1 MRIATI
7 LLSSLLYLSSAQAQ
21 TQIIFQNSFEDPV
34 DIPANDGEAARFLLQ
49 ASFGPTTPEIARV
62 RQIGY
67 RAWIDAELAKP
78 STLQKP
84 YLDFIAAIPEPVYQN
99 ARMEAWYKNSI
110 TGSDQLRQRVAYGLS
125 QIFVTSDLNGE
136 LNNEVYGMAIY
147 YDLLANDAFGRYRD
161 LLKDVTLSPIMGNY
175 LSMIGNRKP
184 NVALNIRPD
193 ENYAREIMQLFSIG
207 LVKLN
212 PDGSRQLSGGV
223 PIPTYNNNT
232 IRAFAHVFTG
242 WMYGNCTEF
251 EYCGPGYPLAIGARI
266 PMRGFADFHHVEPD
280 ADPLNNVLLNGVLRP
295 SGGTPETNLDFALDN
310 IANHPNVGPF
320 IGRRLI
326 QNLVS
331 SNPSPDYIARI
342 TAVFNNNGSG
352 VRGDLAA
359 VVKAIL
365 LDPEARTMGGNRG
378 KLREPILREVALLR
392 TFNGRAADG
401 RYRLHN
407 PEFIYAQAP
416 GRANSVFNF
425 FQPDYRLPGEITS
438 LNLYSPEFQITTETT
453 ITTASNEYLVW
464 SELYHIGAWLN
475 PPADRVFFDLR
486 PAAALASNTGSLA
499 DYYNVLLMGGTMSTA
514 MRTVLVNYANSLPL
528 TAGDDTGGRVRAY
541 EMLNLIM
548 TSPEYS
554 VLK

>member
-1 MRIATI
+1 MRITT
-7 LLSSLLYLSSAQAQ
+7 LLLFSLLYFSTAQAQ
-21 TQIIFQNSFEDPV
+21 VIFQNGFETPSDF
-34 DIPANDGEAARFLLQ
+34 PANDGEAARFLLQ
-49 ASFGPTTPEIARV
+49 ASFGPTSAEIARV

-67 RAWIDAELAKP
+67 SAWIDAELAKP
-78 STLQKP
+78 ASLQKP
-84 YLDFIAAIPEPVYQN
+84 YLDFIAGIPEPVYQN

-110 TGSDQLRQRVAYGLS
+110 TGPDQLRQRVAYGLS

-147 YDLLANDAFGRYRD
+147 YDLLANNAFGRYRD
-161 LLKDVTLSPIMGNY
+161 LLKNVTLSPIMGVY
-175 LSMIGNRKP
+175 LSMLGNRKP
-184 NVALNIRPD
+184 NLALNIRPD

-212 PDGSRQLSGGV
+212 PDGTPQLSAGQPV
-223 PIPTYNNNT
+223 PTYSNST

-242 WMYGNCTEF
+242 WHFGNCTEF

-280 ADPLNNVLLNGVLRP
+280 ADPLNNVLLNGFVRP
-295 SGGTPETNLDFALDN
+295 AGGTPEQNLDIALDN

-331 SNPSPDYIARI
+331 SNPSPDYLARI

-352 VRGDLAA
+352 VRGDLGA

-365 LDPEARTMGGNRG
+365 LDPEARSMGGYRG
-378 KLREPILREVALLR
+378 KLREPILREVGLLR
-392 TFNGRAADG
+392 TFDGRAADG

-407 PEFIYAQAP
+407 PEFPYAQAP
-416 GRANSVFNF
+416 GRANSVFNY

-453 ITTASNEYLVW
+453 ITNASNEYTAW
-464 SELYHIGAWLN
+464 AAIYHIGAWPD
-475 PPADRVFFDLR
+475 PPPDRIFYDLR
-486 PAAALASNTGSLA
+486 PAAALASNPGAMA
-499 DYYNVLLMGGTMSTA
+499 DYFNVLLMGGTMTSA
-514 MRTVLVNYANSLPL
+514 MRTVLVNYANTIPL
-528 TAGDDTGGRVRAY
+528 TAGNDTGGRVRAS
-541 EMLNLIM
+541 EILMLIM
-548 TSPEYS
+548 SSPEYS

>member
-1 MRIATI
+1 MRITI
-7 LLSSLLYLSSAQAQ
+7 LLLSSLLYLSSAQAQ
-21 TQIIFQNSFEDPV
+21 IIFQNGFESPS

-49 ASFGPTTPEIARV
+49 ASFGPTTAEIARV

-78 STLQKP
+78 ASLQKP

-99 ARMEAWYKNSI
+99 ARLEAWYKNSI
-110 TGSDQLRQRVAYGLS
+110 TGSDQLRQRVAYALS

-147 YDLLANDAFGRYRD
+147 YDLLAGGAFGRYRD
-161 LLKDVTLSPIMGNY
+161 LLENVTLSPIMGVY
-175 LSMIGNRKP
+175 LSMLGNAKP
-184 NVALNIRPD
+184 NIALNIRPD

-212 PDGSRQLSGGV
+212 ADGSTQINAGA
-223 PIPTYNNNT
+223 PIPTYNNTN
-232 IRAFAHVFTG
+232 IRAFAHVLTG
-242 WMYGNCTEF
+242 WHFGNCTEF

-266 PMRGFADFHHVEPD
+266 PMRGFAAFHHVEPD
-280 ADPLNNVLLNGVLRP
+280 ADPLNDTLLNGVVRP
-295 SGGTPETNLDFALDN
+295 SAGTPDSNLDFALDN

-342 TAVFNNNGSG
+342 TAVFNNSGSG

-392 TFNGRAADG
+392 TFNGRAADN

-407 PEFIYAQAP
+407 PEFPYAQAP
-416 GRANSVFNF
+416 GRANSVFNY

-453 ITTASNEYLVW
+453 ITNASNEYTVW
-464 SELYHIGAWLN
+464 AALYHIGAW
-475 PPADRVFFDLR
+475 PDAPADRIFFDLR
-486 PAAALASNTGSLA
+486 PAAALASNPDNMA
-499 DYYNVLLMGGTMSTA
+499 DYYNVLLMGGSMSVT
-514 MRTVLVNYANSLPL
+514 MRTLLINYANTIPL
-528 TAGDDTGGRVRAY
+528 TAGNDSGGRVRAS
-541 EMLNLIM
+541 EMLMLIM
-548 TSPEYS
+548 SSPEFS

>member
-1 MRIATI
+1 MRIAI
-7 LLSSLLYLSSAQAQ
+7 LLLLNLLYFSTAQAQ
-21 TQIIFQNSFEDPV
+21 AQIIFQNGFETPS
-34 DIPANDGEAARFLLQ
+34 DITANDGEAARFLLQ
-49 ASFGPTTPEIARV
+49 ASFGPTTAEIARV

-78 STLQKP
+78 ASLQKP
-84 YLDFIAAIPEPVYQN
+84 YLDFIAGIPEPVFQN
-99 ARMEAWYKNSI
+99 ARLEAWYKNTI
-110 TGSDQLRQRVAYGLS
+110 TGSDQLRQRVAYALS

-147 YDLLANDAFGRYRD
+147 YDLLATNAFGRYRD
-161 LLKDVTLSPIMGNY
+161 VLENVTLSPIMGSY
-175 LSMIGNRKP
+175 LSMIANAKP
-184 NVALNIRPD
+184 IVALNIRPD

-207 LVKLN
+207 LIKLN
-212 PDGSRQLSGGV
+212 PNGTPQLGGGV

-242 WMYGNCTEF
+242 WHFGNCTEF
-251 EYCGPGYPLAIGARI
+251 EFCGPGFPLAIGARI
-266 PMRGFADFHHVEPD
+266 PMRGFADFHHTEPD
-280 ADPLNNVLLNGVLRP
+280 ADLLNNTLLDGFARP
-295 SGGTPETNLDFALDN
+295 AGGTPEANLDIALDN

-331 SNPSPDYIARI
+331 SNPSPEYIGRI
-342 TAVFNNNGSG
+342 TAVFDNNGSG

-365 LDPEARTMGGNRG
+365 LDPEARSMGGNRG

-392 TFNGRAADG
+392 TFSGRSADN

-407 PEFIYAQAP
+407 PEFPYAQAP

-425 FQPDYRLPGEITS
+425 YQPDYRLPGEITS

-464 SELYHIGAWLN
+464 SFLFHIGAWTN
-475 PPADRVFFDLR
+475 PPADRIFFDLR
-486 PAAALASNTGSLA
+486 PAAALASNPGTMA
-499 DYYNVLLMGGTMSTA
+499 DYFSVLLMGGTMSA
-514 MRTVLVNYANSLPL
+514 QMRTVLINYSNTIPL
-528 TAGDDTGGRVRAY
+528 TAGNDSGGRVRAS
-541 EMLNLIM
+541 EMLNLIL
-548 TSPEYS
+548 TSPEFS

>member
-1 MRIATI
+1 MRITTF
-7 LLSSLLYLSSAQAQ
+7 LLFSLLYFSHAQAQ
-21 TQIIFQNSFEDPV
+21 VIFQNGFETPADF
-34 DIPANDGEAARFLLQ
+34 PANDGEAARFLLQ
-49 ASFGPTTPEIARV
+49 ATFGPTTAEIARV

-67 RAWIDAELAKP
+67 SAWINGELAKP
-78 STLQKP
+78 ASLQKP
-84 YLDFIAAIPEPVYQN
+84 YLDFVAGIPEPVYQN
-99 ARMEAWYKNSI
+99 ARLEAWYKNSI
-110 TGSDQLRQRVAYGLS
+110 TGSDQLRQRVAYALS
-125 QIFVTSDLNGE
+125 QIFVTSDLSGQ

-147 YDLLANDAFGRYRD
+147 YDLLATNAFGRYRD
-161 LLKDVTLSPIMGNY
+161 LLKNVTLSPTMGTY
-175 LSMIGNRKP
+175 LSMLGNRKP
-184 NVALNIRPD
+184 NLALNIRPD

-207 LVKLN
+207 LIKLN
-212 PDGSRQLSGGV
+212 PDGTAQLSSGV

-242 WMYGNCTEF
+242 WTFGNCTEF

-280 ADPLNNVLLNGVLRP
+280 ADPLNNVLLDGFVRP
-295 SGGTPETNLDFALDN
+295 SGGTPEQNLDIALDN

-326 QNLVS
+326 QNLIS
-331 SNPSPDYIARI
+331 SNPSPAYIARI

-392 TFNGRAADG
+392 TFGGRSADD

-407 PEFIYAQAP
+407 PEFPYGQAP

-425 FQPDYRLPGEITS
+425 YQPDYRLPGEITS
-438 LNLYSPEFQITTETT
+438 LNLYSPEFQITTEST
-453 ITTASNEYLVW
+453 ITMASNEYLSWAVIF
-464 SELYHIGAWLN
+464 HIGGWIN
-475 PPADRVFFDLR
+475 PPPDRIFFDLR
-486 PAAALASNTGSLA
+486 PAAALASNPGNMA
-499 DYYNVLLMGGTMSTA
+499 DYYNVLLMGGTMSPA
-514 MRTVLVNYANSLPL
+514 MRTILVNFTNTVPL
-528 TAGDDTGGRVRAY
+528 TAGNDSGGRVRAY
-541 EMLNLIM
+541 EMLNLMM